1 MKTLRLLAST
11 ALVLTVLG
19 LSACGGGGDDA
30 GEPLAPLTAGLT
42 VTASTGNVPA
52 NGTYN
57 LKVYAEDAKIPDPFV
72 PDSFTYSADGGAGN
86 PDEDVLLFVQ
96 VDSDTYA
103 LQKVVLIDAT
113 NTAAKKTV
121 GCGFSGF
128 SCGNKVTVNESTGEI
143 RLNRI
148 QLKELS
154 RGENV
159 GDGSVLRDADTA
171 VVNGGGSLTA
181 SGILAPFPG

>member
-42 VTASTGNVPA
+42 VTASTGNVLG

-57 LKVYAEDAKIPDPFV
+57 LKVFAEEGDIINPDV
-72 PDSFTYSADGGAGN
+72 PDSFIYSANGEVGAL
-86 PDEDVLLFVQ
+86 DEDVLLYVQ
-96 VDSDTYA
+96 VDRVTYA
-103 LQKVVLIDAT
+103 LQKVVVIDAT
-113 NTAAKKTV
+113 NSSAQKTA

-128 SCGNKVTVNESTGEI
+128 SCGDKVTVNTTTGEI
-143 RLNRI
+143 RVNRI
-148 QLKELS
+148 LLKELS
-154 RGENV
+154 RGTGV
-159 GDGSVLRDADTA
+159 SDGAVISNTNTA
-171 VVNGGGSLTA
+171 VVSGGGSLTA
-181 SGILAPFPG
+181 SGILAAFPG

>member
-57 LKVYAEDAKIPDPFV
+57 LKVYADDVETTTV
-72 PDSFTYSADGGAGN
+72 PGSSIYNATGEVGAL
-86 PDEDVLLFVQ
+86 DEDVLLFVQ
-96 VDSDTYA
+96 VDTTTKV

-113 NTAAKKTV
+113 NTSAKKAA

-128 SCGNKVTVNESTGEI
+128 SCGDKVTVNTTTGEI
-143 RLNRI
+143 RVNRI
-148 QLKELS
+148 LLKELS
-154 RGENV
+154 RGTGV
-159 GDGSVLRDADTA
+159 SDGAVISNTNTA
-171 VVNGGGSLTA
+171 VVSGGGSLTA